1 MKFEW
6 DNNKYTLFKCTGLPQ
21 KCCIFFP
28 YENNIGVLTRAGLER
43 QHCLGQFSVIHVIEA
58 WKLKVELQALK
69 VWSEKKIWEKMTVE
83 SHLNPYHIIQKHFQ
97 TFLLDSRLTTVR
109 WKALKITWIVT
120 LLCPSLFF
128 LNVLSFLFVLLDK
141 QRCIILDPGVLT
153 NQLNIPFLRVS
164 YQHV

>member
-1 MKFEW
+1 MHRFTTKVL
-6 DNNKYTLFKCTGLPQ
+6 Y
-21 KCCIFFP
+21 FFH
-28 YENNIGVLTRAGLER
+28 YENKIGVLTRAGLEW

-58 WKLKVELQALK
+58 WKLKELELQALK
-69 VWSEKKIWEKMTVE
+69 VWSEKKIWKKMTVE
-83 SHLNPYHIIQKHFQ
+83 SHLNPYHIIQKRFQ
-97 TFLLDSRLTTVR
+97 TFLLDSRLTTVC

-141 QRCIILDPGVLT
+141 QRCIVLDPGVLT